1 MPFKKGN
8 KLGGRRKG
16 VPNRT
21 TAEVR
26 EVFKKILDDLAPE
39 AEQWI
44 RDTAAG
50 VEVERID
57 DEGQTIKVRLPGD
70 PKGAA
75 DLLLKLAEFHVPK
88 LARTEVT
95 GKDGEALT
103 IKVMTL
109 ESTKP

>member
-1 MPFKKGN
+1 MPFQKGN
-8 KLGGRRKG
+8 KLGRGRPKG
-16 VPNRT
+16 SPNKA

-26 EVFKKILDDLAPE
+26 EVFKRILDDLAPE

-44 RDTAAG
+44 RQTA
-50 VEVERID
+50 EE
-57 DEGQTIKVRLPGD
+57 D

-95 GKDGEALT
+95 GKDGEALV
-103 IKVMTL
+103 IEVRKRGAG
-109 ESTKP
+109 E